1 MKKSFRQNIILA
13 IPISYTTI
21 ISLLLLTPTKKIH
34 MLLQNQITP
43 INKIITVIMQY
54 DKLTH
59 FSIFFIMTLLYY
71 YFTPWKKLSI
81 SVAITFFFCI
91 ASELTQLAPVLKRSS
106 NMRDLTANM
115 LGVVTAVLATK
126 LFSKITT

>member
-1 MKKSFRQNIILA
+1 MKKSLRQNKLLA

-21 ISLLLLTPTKKIH
+21 ISLLLLTPTKQFH
-34 MLLQNQITP
+34 MLLQNQIIP
-43 INKIITVIMQY
+43 IDKIITVIMQH

-71 YFTPWKKLSI
+71 YFTPWKKLRI
-81 SVAITFFFCI
+81 SVAITFFICI
-91 ASELTQLAPVLKRSS
+91 ASELTQLAPILKRSS
-106 NMRDLTANM
+106 DIRDLTANM
-115 LGVVTAVLATK
+115 LGVVTATLVIK